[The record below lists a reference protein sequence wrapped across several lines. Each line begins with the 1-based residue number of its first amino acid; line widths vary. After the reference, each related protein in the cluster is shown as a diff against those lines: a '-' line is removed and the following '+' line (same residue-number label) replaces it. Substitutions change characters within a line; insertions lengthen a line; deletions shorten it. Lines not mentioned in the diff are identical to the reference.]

1 MSSQQSSRRPQVVG
15 LTGGIAAGKSS
26 VSQYLVQK
34 GAYLIDA
41 DSVGHKVIAPD
52 GPGYPRVIEAFGREI
67 VAADGTIDRRK
78 LGEIVFSDPAHLKT
92 LNGISHPIMA
102 DLMAREIE
110 AVRTQAQPPPVILLD
125 AALLFEA
132 GWNPLCDRVW
142 VVTAQRETAIGRLMA
157 RNDLSREQAQARLDA
172 QLDPAEKAAKAE
184 QVLANDGSLEDLY
197 ALVDRLWADLVA

>member
-1 MSSQQSSRRPQVVG
+1 MSSQQSPRRPEVVG

-26 VSQYLVQK
+26 VSQYLVHK

-41 DSVGHKVIAPD
+41 DTVGHKVIAPD
-52 GPGYPRVIEAFGREI
+52 GPGYPRVIEAFGRDI

-78 LGEIVFSDPAHLKT
+78 LGEIVFSDPAHLQI

-102 DLMAREIE
+102 DMMAREIE
-110 AVRTQAQPPPVILLD
+110 TVRTQPEPPPVILLD

-142 VVTAQRETAIGRLMA
+142 VVTAERDTAIDRLMA
-157 RNDLSREQAQARLDA
+157 RNSLTREQARARLDA
-172 QLDPAEKAAKAE
+172 QLDPAEKAARAE
-184 QVLANDGSLEDLY
+184 QVLANDGSLEALY
-197 ALVDRLWADLVA
+197 ALVDRLWAELVA